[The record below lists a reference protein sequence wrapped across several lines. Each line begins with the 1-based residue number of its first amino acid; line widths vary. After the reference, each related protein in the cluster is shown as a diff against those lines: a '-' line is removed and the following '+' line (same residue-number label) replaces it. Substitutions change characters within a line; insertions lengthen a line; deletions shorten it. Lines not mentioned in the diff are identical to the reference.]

1 MAGAIGVIGLGTMGS
16 AIAERLLQAG
26 HLVVVYNRTSARA
39 EPLVR
44 LGATAVAS
52 PADAVRSSA
61 HVFSCLLDTAA
72 VESVY
77 FGPDGLVEAARP
89 GQVFVDHATF
99 APATA
104 RRIAAAMASRGADF
118 LDAPITGGPEG
129 ARLGTLTAMA
139 GGSPAALSAVAE
151 VMSAYTREVV
161 LVGDAGRG
169 LELKLVNQM
178 LVTCHMAAAAEAA
191 ALIRQLDLPP
201 ELSKHVLMSGWASS
215 AMLARALPR
224 AAARD
229 YVSDGANI
237 VGLIEVQRLIADLA
251 GAQDLDL
258 QVFSAARA
266 RFEFAMTSAL
276 GDYDPSA
283 LARLYEGAR
292 PADGRASPVAS
303 RPGSERIAQP

>member
-1 MAGAIGVIGLGTMGS
+1 
-16 AIAERLLQAG
+16 
-26 HLVVVYNRTSARA
+26 
-39 EPLVR
+39 
-44 LGATAVAS
+44 
-52 PADAVRSSA
+52 
-61 HVFSCLLDTAA
+61 
-72 VESVY
+72 
-77 FGPDGLVEAARP
+77 
-89 GQVFVDHATF
+89 
-99 APATA
+99 
-104 RRIAAAMASRGADF
+104 
-118 LDAPITGGPEG
+118 
-129 ARLGTLTAMA
+129 
-139 GGSPAALSAVAE
+139 
-151 VMSAYTREVV
+151 
-161 LVGDAGRG
+161 
-169 LELKLVNQM
+169 M

-283 LARLYEGAR
+283 LAGLYEGAR
-292 PADGRASPVAS
+292 AADGRTSPVAS
-303 RPGSERIAQP
+303 RPDSETIAQP